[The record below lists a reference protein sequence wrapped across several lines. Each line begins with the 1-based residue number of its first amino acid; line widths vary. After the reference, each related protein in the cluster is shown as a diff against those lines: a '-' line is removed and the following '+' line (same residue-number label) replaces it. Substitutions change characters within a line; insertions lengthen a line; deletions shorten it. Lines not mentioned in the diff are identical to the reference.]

1 MVDRMTDRDGA
12 PLTLRDGRQVQIRPV
27 RAGDSAALAAAFGH
41 LSARSKQL
49 RFGSAPQT
57 LSAAALRHL
66 IDSVD
71 GVDHV
76 AFAAFDTVDGAEQ
89 LVGVGRILRYPDDPD
104 ILDVGMVVADDY
116 QGAGL
121 GQVLGQLL
129 AEHRPRPAR
138 RIVTAVD
145 SENRRVLG
153 LFRAFGAAPTWT
165 SAGMVIELPDYATDP
180 GPVPDPPA
188 GR

>member
-1 MVDRMTDRDGA
+1 MTDRDGA
-12 PLTLRDGRQVQIRPV
+12 PLTLRDGRQVRIRPV

-76 AFAAFDTVDGAEQ
+76 AFAAFDDAEH
-89 LVGVGRILRYPDDPD
+89 LVGVGRILRYPDDRD
-104 ILDVGMVVADDY
+104 TLDVGMVVADDY

-129 AEHRPRPAR
+129 ADHRPRPAR
-138 RIVTAVD
+138 RIVTAVA

-165 SAGMVIELPDYATDP
+165 SAGVVIELPDYATDP